1 MAIDQALQMEFADM
15 VELAFQQKI
24 SMIRD
29 KVMVDSGSGTH
40 KAFNV
45 MGPTGEPNEL
55 TNQRGTATVWRDP
68 DDYNRW
74 APHRWFSEAM
84 KLSRYDQLS
93 AITDLRRPYV
103 NTMVA
108 SHNRNVDVVIVNA
121 ALGTAQ
127 QGQTPGAV
135 ASEAFDTTA
144 PASDGTGGN
153 LIAAG
158 GAGMTDVKLK
168 DAMGYFLSRSVGVAG
183 NGFLEP
189 GQFTCMMTGR
199 QMRQLLELTP
209 VTSWD
214 FVGNLGPDNAPNIRG
229 FVARY
234 AGMNLIVVDPM
245 VLPITG
251 TTRRCMAWHRD
262 AIGLALWTGSFS
274 AGNVPG
280 EGATTGS
287 FYVTVDRLPT
297 FNNDIGMQ
305 TQANFGAVRIQSK
318 GVIAI
323 DCLET

>member
-1 MAIDQALQMEFADM
+1 MAIDQALQMRFADQI
-15 VELAFQQKI
+15 ELAFQQKI
-24 SMIRD
+24 SMLRD
-29 KVMVDSGSGTH
+29 KVMVDTGSGTH

-45 MGPTGEPNEL
+45 MPPTGAPNEL
-55 TNQRGTATVWRDP
+55 TNVRGSATVWRDP

-84 KLSRYDQLS
+84 KLSRYDALS

-108 SHNRNVDVVIVNA
+108 SHNRNIDIVIVNS
-121 ALGTAQ
+121 ALGSAA

-135 ASEAFDTTA
+135 AAEAFDTAA
-144 PASDGTGGN
+144 PNADGTGGN

-158 GAGMTDVKLK
+158 GTGMTDTKLK
-168 DAMGYFLSRSVGVAG
+168 DAMGFFLSRSVGVG
-183 NGFLEP
+183 INGMLAPNE
-189 GQFTCMMTGR
+189 FTAMMTGR
-199 QMRQLLELTP
+199 QMRQLLDLTP

-214 FVGNLGPDNAPNIRG
+214 FVGNLGPDNAPNVRG

-234 AGMNLIVVDPM
+234 AGFNLIVVDPA
-245 VLPITG
+245 VLPVTAG
-251 TTRRCMAWHRD
+251 VRRCLVWHRE
-262 AIGLALWTGSFS
+262 AVGLALWTGTFA

-280 EGATTGS
+280 EGAITSS

-305 TQANFGAVRIQSK
+305 VQANFGAVRIQSK

-323 DCLET
+323 DCTE